1 MNARTGWTEHVRTI
15 YEATV
20 EVATR
25 HQLDVEPP
33 TVLAEFQ
40 AEVGISPRGW
50 VQLRIAVPADSIAQ
64 ACKTALAIASAATGA
79 PAIACQVMTESEA
92 HERARIAP
100 RQRTPSAS

>member
-1 MNARTGWTEHVRTI
+1 VRTI
-15 YEATV
+15 YDATV

-25 HQLDVEPP
+25 HHLDVESP

-40 AEVGISPRGW
+40 AEVGVSARGW
-50 VQLRIAVPADSIAQ
+50 VQLRLAVPADNLAQ

-92 HERARIAP
+92 RERARTAP
-100 RQRTPSAS
+100 KQRTPSPA